1 MNVIRINDEVIDS
14 DSLVKLLKLGG
25 RFDEVIDDVV
35 RVKVAA
41 HEAKRSGVVLQPEA
55 VQERADQLRR
65 LMGLH
70 RAAEMNRYLEET
82 KVSLNEYQA
91 FVTDMLSYEKMMERV
106 LSDQSVEK
114 FFQLNSPKFDSIDV
128 SHIVLDSE
136 GKAREIAAILRDE
149 PKRFAELAREH
160 SFADTGKEGGYIGR
174 VARGSLQADV
184 EAKVF
189 SAQVGAVLGPF
200 PTEDE
205 LFYEIFM
212 INAKQA
218 PTLDDDTKTQIRRL
232 LKDKWLADRAQEH
245 RVEVL

>member
-35 RVKVAA
+35 RVKVAS

-82 KVSLNEYQA
+82 KVSLTEYQA

-189 SAQVGAVLGPF
+189 NAEVGTVLGPF

-212 INAKQA
+212 INGKQS

-232 LKDKWLADRAQEH
+232 LKDKWLADRAREH